1 MIEAKPG
8 LAQILFPMSLAESS
22 EYLKREYGL
31 TDSVEKITEDTIEI
45 LKDFYLYEAI
55 PKKGIIEF
63 LEKMKGL
70 NIPMGI
76 ATSGDRR
83 ILDTVLVRIG
93 LTVCYITGTVWFM
106 VVYAQNT
113 GPVGLWMALLW
124 CVVPFIVPDLAK
136 LGLALWL
143 SQRLEKITRS
153 L

>member
-1 MIEAKPG
+1 M
-8 LAQILFPMSLAESS
+8 
-22 EYLKREYGL
+22 
-31 TDSVEKITEDTIEI
+31 
-45 LKDFYLYEAI
+45 
-55 PKKGIIEF
+55 
-63 LEKMKGL
+63 

-113 GPVGLWMALLW
+113 GPVGLCMALLW